1 MVIKVCVGSSCHLK
15 GSYEVV
21 EAFKSLVKKYNVQD
35 RIELQASFCLGN
47 CLQGVSAAVED
58 FGDAEVQESEQV
70 KRTEAGLLL
79 SHLKSDNTE
88 KVFVDTIL
96 PLLK

>member
-1 MVIKVCVGSSCHLK
+1 
-15 GSYEVV
+15 
-21 EAFKSLVKKYNVQD
+21 
-35 RIELQASFCLGN
+35 
-47 CLQGVSAAVED
+47 VED

>member
-15 GSYEVV
+15 GSYDVV

-47 CLQGVSAAVED
+47 CLQGVSVAVED
-58 FGDAEVQESEQV
+58 FGDAQVQESEQV
-70 KRTEAGLLL
+70 KRTDQGLLL
-79 SHLKSDNTE
+79 SYMNGQNTE